1 MTDNRPVVPAV
12 LGVPTDQEG
21 PVFREPW
28 EARVFAM
35 AVALHET
42 GIFAWSDWAGA
53 LGEEI
58 AGAGAAGD
66 SGIADS
72 YYDHWLVALEK
83 MAAQKGLADGSLRAL
98 YREAWSRAARRTAH
112 GSPIELRVTD
122 FKALSG
128 GVWTAEETLRAIP
141 PDGARHGPKKAS
153 SV

>member
-28 EARVFAM
+28 EARVFAT

-83 MAAQKGLADGSLRAL
+83 MAAQKVWL
-98 YREAWSRAARRTAH
+98 TAH
-112 GSPIELRVTD
+112 SGRSTERLGAELRDGPRTE
-122 FKALSG
+122 ARLNCG
-128 GVWTAEETLRAIP
+128 RAISKP
-141 PDGARHGPKKAS
+141 YRVA
-153 SV
+153 